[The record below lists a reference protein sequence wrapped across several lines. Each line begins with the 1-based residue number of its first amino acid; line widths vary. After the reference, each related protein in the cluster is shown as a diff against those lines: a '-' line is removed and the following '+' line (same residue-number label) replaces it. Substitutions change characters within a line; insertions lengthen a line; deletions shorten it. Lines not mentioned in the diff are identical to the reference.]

1 MLRRGAERRSIVVA
15 TTYELLAKLEEDN
28 KEESLAE
35 SKKRGRRPQKSK
47 NDKYRLDKHKE
58 LVNSDYYYY
67 LYYDIQD
74 NNYNFGDNK
83 LDLEKAP
90 IGVRDKYEEWLT
102 LVGRVG
108 KSPLQLYRKDMNQE
122 NWWVK
127 KRTNKDFKVRGNRD
141 MVKYQGLSYEDLE
154 TINHDELKIQCKD
167 YKTYGWLTW

>member
-1 MLRRGAERRSIVVA
+1 MLRSDAKKRSIVVA
-15 TTYELLAKLEEDN
+15 NTYELSAKIEEDN
-28 KEESLAE
+28 KEESLVK

-47 NDKYRLDKHKE
+47 NDKYSLDKHKE

-67 LYYDIQD
+67 LYYAIQD

-90 IGVRDKYEEWLT
+90 VNVRDKYEAWLA
-102 LVGRVG
+102 LASKSRR
-108 KSPLQLYRKDMNQE
+108 SPLQIYRKDMSQE

-127 KRTNKDFKVRGNRD
+127 RRTNKDFRVRGNRD
-141 MVKYQGLSYEDLE
+141 MLKYQGLSYEDLE
-154 TINHDELKIQCKD
+154 TLNHDELKIQCKD